1 MMMMM
6 MMMMCI
12 IVMMLSDGSRQ
23 PPTGRARAG
32 GSSRGS
38 TPHLPRLPAGLGIL
52 DRYRYGIGSQ
62 MPRGTCDVKGP
73 PSGEGMLPCTAA
85 LGWWSGGEVRRRGR
99 APHPWMSAAP
109 AVTVLGGMEPL
120 QALDAALNASTDN
133 ISSSIPLLEA
143 PDQALHHT
151 DPLHRYAGIFFLLL
165 LDLVALVANVAVAV
179 VILKAPKLRK
189 FLFVVH
195 LCIIDTLAAI
205 TVMPLGI
212 VESSGL
218 VAFGGPL
225 CQAYVSLEVCFSS
238 ASILTVSAI
247 NIERYYYIVHP
258 MRYEVKM
265 TLGLAVSV
273 MVFIWFQSSLTSI
286 LPFFSFTPQVGD
298 GMEPGND
305 SLVNETR
312 CSLQRNAGGHRK
324 VFVAFFVL
332 LYFVVPLLIILTVY
346 CNVFKVARIA
356 ALQHGP
362 LPSWT
367 ASPRQ
372 RSNSNGSQANIM
384 AGDTS
389 HRVSP
394 ERTLGGVK
402 AAFTLMIIGGQFVMC
417 WLPYFFYHMHNA
429 LEGNPHKI
437 SGKWENIVRWFA
449 YTSFTVNPF
458 FYGCLNRQIRDEL
471 TRIPKC
477 FLKQSLD
484 EQLGLSSQEG
494 SVEENFLQFLQ
505 RTSCVVERRNS
516 FPISSG
522 AKLLVN
528 QSTLSFRIPGQISE
542 ETPELTQQDYAVGF
556 RSLQTCTEQENFL
569 GVTK

>member
-1 MMMMM
+1 MTEA
-6 MMMMCI
+6 
-12 IVMMLSDGSRQ
+12 SK
-23 PPTGRARAG
+23 GRALLHWISAG
-32 GSSRGS
+32 EMS
-38 TPHLPRLPAGLGIL
+38 T
-52 DRYRYGIGSQ
+52 
-62 MPRGTCDVKGP
+62 
-73 PSGEGMLPCTAA
+73 
-85 LGWWSGGEVRRRGR
+85 
-99 APHPWMSAAP
+99 AP
-109 AVTVLGGMEPL
+109 AVTVLGMEAL
-120 QALDAALNASTDN
+120 QTHDAALNSSNLNAN
-133 ISSSIPLLEA
+133 SSSLPLLDA
-143 PDQALHHT
+143 ADLHQPHSI
-151 DPLHRYAGIFFLLL
+151 PRYLGVCFILL
-165 LDLVALVANVAVAV
+165 LDLVAVIANVAVAV
-179 VILKAPKLRK
+179 VIIKTPKLRK

-195 LCIIDTLAAI
+195 LCIIDVLAAI

-212 VESSGL
+212 VATTGR
-218 VAFGGPL
+218 VAFGDSV

-273 MVFIWFQSSLTSI
+273 MVFIWFQSLLTST
-286 LPFFSFTPQVGD
+286 LPFFTPQVE
-298 GMEPGND
+298 GMESSNASLAND
-305 SLVNETR
+305 TR
-312 CSLQRNAGGHRK
+312 CSLQKNAGNYRK
-324 VFVAFFVL
+324 VFVTFFVV
-332 LYFVVPLLIILTVY
+332 LYFVLPLLIILTVY

-372 RSNSNGSQANIM
+372 RSNSSGSQANIM
-384 AGDTS
+384 AGNRS

-394 ERTLGGVK
+394 ERTLGGAK

-429 LEGNPHKI
+429 LATNPYKT
-437 SGKWENIVRWFA
+437 SDKWENIVRLFA

-458 FYGCLNRQIRDEL
+458 VYGCLNRQIRDEL
-471 TRIPKC
+471 IRIPKC
-477 FLKQSLD
+477 FLKQSVD

-505 RTSCVVERRNS
+505 RTSCVVDRRNS

-522 AKLLVN
+522 ARLFVN
-528 QSTLSFRIPGQISE
+528 QSTLSFRIPGQILE
-542 ETPELTQQDYAVGF
+542 ETPELIQQEYTVGF
-556 RSLQTCTEQENFL
+556 KSIQTRTEQENLL